1 MSKPSED
8 KNRPDRGR
16 DRLLDEAER
25 CFAQKGFA
33 GARTK
38 EIAANVGVNTAM
50 IHYWFGTKER
60 LFFEVIARMIADVMR
75 LVDQVNPHDMS
86 TEEKLEAFLVA
97 YFECMKRHPH
107 FPQLTKMA
115 VGFDAADSFEDTIHR
130 FFHPLLA
137 AGERFI
143 EDGIREGVFRPV
155 DPRHFVLFIYG
166 AVVSHFSEG
175 RFLSMVIGEDALAPQ
190 ALDRR
195 LDTMIDTVFAA
206 LGATRPH
213 RASITP
219 GTISPDAHAGRL
231 KNAH

>member
-1 MSKPSED
+1 MSKPSDD

-38 EIAANVGVNTAM
+38 EIAASVGVNTAM

-86 TEEKLEAFLVA
+86 TEDKLEAFLVA

-115 VGFDAADSFEDTIHR
+115 VGFDAADSFEETIHR
-130 FFHPLLA
+130 VFHPLLT
-137 AGERFI
+137 AGERFL

-155 DPRHFVLFIYG
+155 DTRQFVLFIYG
-166 AVVSHFSEG
+166 AIVSHFSEG
-175 RFLSMVIGEDALAPQ
+175 RFLSMVLGEDALAPQ
-190 ALDRR
+190 ALDRH
-195 LDTMIDTVFAA
+195 LDTLIDTVFAA
-206 LGATRPH
+206 LGATRPR
-213 RASITP
+213 RAAINS
-219 GTISPDAHAGRL
+219 SPLPSEPRARRL
-231 KNAH
+231 NNAH